1 MTMPSLI
8 WGSPQ
13 WMTGALVLLG
23 LAAAA
28 LLWSYARARGEAVGQ
43 DRRGDLE
50 SARVSRPWRSACS
63 SRS

>member
-23 LAAAA
+23 IAAATI
-28 LLWSYARARGEAVGQ
+28 LWSYARARTK
-43 DRRGDLE
+43 RRGEE
-50 SARVSRPWRSACS
+50 SRRRS
-63 SRS
+63 